1 MQTERKDILHW
12 SKYSIR
18 VEVDLSDITEGSRP
32 EKEMSS
38 VQREKRQAS
47 FQYSI
52 KMFFKNEGKNKEIF
66 R

>member
-38 VQREKRQAS
+38 VQREKTGF